1 MRWARSC
8 PRACGGVRIVRRN
21 DGNSV
26 RPIRSSST
34 TSFLVSEAE
43 GDQALRQ
50 REVEALRTEYRR
62 LMGRINFRQRRAWI
76 FLGLLVLTL
85 TVVAAMVVFLLA
97 PAEWMSSQQSRFTQM
112 TGLLILV
119 ASATPLGAYFARRY
133 DRQRERVR
141 IARTREQEILKR
153 LSALD
158 EAGTGARRRR
168 RRRHRRSWSWRVTH
182 PAVFTRPPVETMP
195 PAELAD
201 AADLLANELTEARGM
216 RLLAYLHAG
225 IFGLVT
231 LILAFVVTLSGP
243 AFLSNFLRG
252 GTWSG
257 GAGPDPLLFWLTL
270 SIALVLLGGAGSH
283 RVTVLL
289 RHARGYQDRLAAIER
304 ALWDVRVLLR
314 KRREE
319 V

>member
-1 MRWARSC
+1 MK
-8 PRACGGVRIVRRN
+8 
-21 DGNSV
+21 
-26 RPIRSSST
+26 PIRSSST
-34 TSFLVSEAE
+34 TSFFRTAADDEL
-43 GDQALRQ
+43 ALRQ
-50 REVEALRTEYRR
+50 REVDALRTEYRR

-85 TVVAAMVVFLLA
+85 TVVATMVVVLLA
-97 PAEWMSSQQSRFTQM
+97 PDAWIRSQQSRFTQM

-119 ASATPLGAYFARRY
+119 GTVTPIGAYLARRY
-133 DRQRERVR
+133 DRQRSRVR

-168 RRRHRRSWSWRVTH
+168 RRRHRRSWGWRVTH
-182 PAVFTRPPVETMP
+182 PAVFTRPPLETMS
-195 PAELAD
+195 PAELED
-201 AADLLANELTEARGM
+201 AAELLGNQLTEGRGM

-225 IFGLVT
+225 IATLVT
-231 LILAFVVTLSGP
+231 LVVAFVVTLSGP
-243 AFLSNFLRG
+243 AFLGNFLRG

-257 GAGPDPLLFWLTL
+257 GAGPDPLMFWLTL
-270 SIALVLLGGAGSH
+270 TTVLVLLGGVGAH

-289 RHARGYQDRLAAIER
+289 RRARAYQDRLAAIER

-314 KRREE
+314 ERREE
-319 V
+319 I

>member
-1 MRWARSC
+1 M
-8 PRACGGVRIVRRN
+8 
-21 DGNSV
+21 

-34 TSFLVSEAE
+34 TSFRVPEAQDE
-43 GDQALRQ
+43 LALKQ

-62 LMGRINFRQRRAWI
+62 LTGRINFRQRRAWV
-76 FLGLLVLTL
+76 FLSLLVLTL
-85 TVVAAMVVFLLA
+85 TVVAIMVVFLLA
-97 PAEWMSSQQSRFTQM
+97 PDEWINSQQSRFTQM

-119 ASATPLGAYFARRY
+119 GTATPLGAYFARRY

-141 IARTREQEILKR
+141 IARTREREILKR

-158 EAGTGARRRR
+158 EAGKGARRRR
-168 RRRHRRSWSWRVTH
+168 RRHHRRSWGWRVSH
-182 PAVFTRPPVETMP
+182 PAAFSRPPIESMT
-195 PAELAD
+195 PAELEDTAD
-201 AADLLANELTEARGM
+201 MLANELTEARAM
-216 RLLAYLHAG
+216 RVLAYLHAG
-225 IFGLVT
+225 IFGGAT
-231 LILAFVVTLSGP
+231 LILAFVVTLAGP
-243 AFLSNFLRG
+243 TFLASFLSG

-257 GAGPDPLLFWLTL
+257 AAGPDPLMFWL
-270 SIALVLLGGAGSH
+270 ALTTVLVVLGGAGSH

-314 KRREE
+314 ERREE

>member
-1 MRWARSC
+1 M
-8 PRACGGVRIVRRN
+8 
-21 DGNSV
+21 

-34 TSFLVSEAE
+34 TSFLVPE
-43 GDQALRQ
+43 DQDELALKL

-76 FLGLLVLTL
+76 FLALLVLTL

-97 PAEWMSSQQSRFTQM
+97 PDEWMASQQSRFTQM

-119 ASATPLGAYFARRY
+119 GTATPIGAYFARRY

-168 RRRHRRSWSWRVTH
+168 RRRQRRSWSWRVAH
-182 PAVFTRPPVETMP
+182 PAVFTRPPLETMP
-195 PAELAD
+195 PAALED
-201 AADLLANELTEARGM
+201 AADMLGNELAEARGM

-225 IFGLVT
+225 ISGLVT

-243 AFLSNFLRG
+243 TFLSNFLRG

-257 GAGPDPLLFWLTL
+257 GGGPDPLMFWLTL
-270 SIALVLLGGAGSH
+270 TATLVVLGGVGSH

-289 RHARGYQDRLAAIER
+289 RDARAYQDRLAAIER
-304 ALWDVRVLLR
+304 ALWDARVLLR
-314 KRREE
+314 ERREE